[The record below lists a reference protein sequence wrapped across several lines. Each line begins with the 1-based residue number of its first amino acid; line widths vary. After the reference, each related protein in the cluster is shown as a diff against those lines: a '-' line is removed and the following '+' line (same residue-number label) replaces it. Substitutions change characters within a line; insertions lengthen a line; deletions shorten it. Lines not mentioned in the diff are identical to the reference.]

1 MKARRRGRLCKDVG
15 LRENRTT
22 NPKKRSERKRIED
35 REKEKKKVVRRAK
48 SKRKRTRERKRK
60 GMLRI
65 MSKEL
70 MIMTVMK
77 RMRTM
82 IMQGQ

>member
-15 LRENRTT
+15 LRENQTT

-35 REKEKKKVVRRAK
+35 REKEKKVVRRAK